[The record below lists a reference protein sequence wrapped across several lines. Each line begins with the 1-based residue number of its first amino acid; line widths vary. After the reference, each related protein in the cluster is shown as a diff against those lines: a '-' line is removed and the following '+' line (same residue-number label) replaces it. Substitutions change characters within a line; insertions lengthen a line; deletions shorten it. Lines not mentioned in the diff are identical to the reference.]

1 MLGLGNSLLNKSYQ
15 WQPTFVGA
23 DLKMWLRNGVGVAVT
38 QWDDSSGNENHV
50 RQSSSGNQGVVSDGG
65 LDFEANDETHYDF
78 TDQIAIGTREGFM
91 IFLVCK
97 LESTSANQTIL
108 SLNSTD
114 HFLEFKGGADEIR
127 VKLAGATT
135 RVIPGDGTQNDF
147 SAGSKMIVSLQREA
161 GATGNLNVFKNGS
174 ELAQD
179 SQAANDGDAEFSAL
193 GVRNSDRFF
202 DGVVYEL
209 LVYDTIDLTAGE
221 ISKIHDY
228 LKNKHGI

>member
-1 MLGLGNSLLNKSYQ
+1 MLGIGSSLSKKSYK
-15 WQPTFVGA
+15 WKPTQVGA
-23 DLKMWLRNGVGVAVT
+23 DLKLWLRNGVGVAVT

-50 RQSSSGNQGVVSDGG
+50 RQSTGGNQGVVSDGG

-78 TDQIAIGTREGFM
+78 TSQIAIGSREGFM

-114 HFLEFKGGADEIR
+114 HFLEFKGGADEVR

-209 LVYDTIDLTAGE
+209 LVYDTIDLTEEE
-221 ISKIHDY
+221 INKIHDY
-228 LKNKHGI
+228 LKLNHEI